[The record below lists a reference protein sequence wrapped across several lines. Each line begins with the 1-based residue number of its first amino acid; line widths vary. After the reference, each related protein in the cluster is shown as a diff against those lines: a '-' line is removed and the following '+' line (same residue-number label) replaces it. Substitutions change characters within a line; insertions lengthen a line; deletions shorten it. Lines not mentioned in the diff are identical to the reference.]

1 MPLHCPATDAEEK
14 IFAEL
19 TEVWLAGTWSEARG
33 NQIERALDEIAA
45 ELRNQYSLGYYPS
58 HPIKDGK
65 WHRIAIRTK
74 NSRYYVRARK
84 EYFGG

>member
-1 MPLHCPATDAEEK
+1 MDVLNA
-14 IFAEL
+14 FADGSGGRA
-19 TEVWLAGTWSEARG
+19 WMLAGTWSEARG
-33 NQIERALDEIAA
+33 NQIERGLDEIAA